1 MRLLLYDS
9 HERLLAIVNG
19 YGTIEREINVYDQLN
34 VEVPPTRKN
43 IDLLKKTMKVGVP
56 YPSTKKY
63 QLFKVEKVSLN
74 SKPLTI
80 TAIDSA
86 ADDLDT
92 QYLIRDKRFINKPLS
107 QVLPVI
113 FEKTTWKYKQFAPDN
128 SDIISFYR
136 ISPKEALKKVE
147 GIFGTEVRFLYSI
160 QGNKVIDKTCEV
172 YEQIGE
178 STNIRLV
185 QGINVTNVDYTQDQT
200 RLYTAAV
207 GRGAG
212 IQNTDTDGNAT
223 GGYSRSIEFTNISWS
238 KANGDPVDK
247 PVGQD
252 YVEIPEATQK
262 YGWLDENGQCHPR
275 IAKFEFPDEQNVN
288 KLLKETYDKL
298 LSLSQPQIIVETTVA
313 KIGQRV
319 NLGDEV
325 TVVIY
330 EPYKLTYKARVIK
343 VEENPDNDSLS
354 AVTVGFT
361 SVERQAEREFQQEQA
376 LVDTKTDFNQAL
388 GDTKTDF
395 NQALGDT
402 KTNFNQALD
411 NTKTNFNQ
419 ALDDTK
425 TNFNQALDDTKT
437 DFNQAL
443 DNTKTNF
450 NQELENQKDES
461 ERRYLEHNRKFT
473 ELQQET
479 SDKIKSTK
487 ESMDSELSAHQQAIN
502 EQMEKAKK
510 AIRAVEEKTAK
521 EIDDAR
527 DSIMTFVSRN
537 SEGAPLEFYDEHGK
551 LVKGIPPVSTI
562 KSKDGK
568 FELNASGFNF
578 GNHVLGGNGELYA
591 DGIYG
596 NKIEGYS
603 IIGAHISGGTIQGVT
618 IEGDSYFRSSG
629 AGGIAVVSGDSGF
642 SFGACAMGS
651 GHISIGT
658 GNWNGTDF
666 YTSGDV
672 ICSSVVVGGMALTSS
687 DVAKLQG
694 LKG

>member
-212 IQNTDTDGNAT
+212 IQNTDNDGNAT

-388 GDTKTDF
+388 GDTKT
-395 NQALGDT
+395 
-402 KTNFNQALD
+402 
-411 NTKTNFNQ
+411 NFNQ

-537 SEGAPLEFYDEHGK
+537 SEGAPLEFYDEQGK

-687 DVAKLQG
+687 DVAKLQR

>member
-1 MRLLLYDS
+1 MRLLLYDN

-56 YPSTKKY
+56 YPLTKKY

-172 YEQIGE
+172 YEQIGK

-212 IQNTDTDGNAT
+212 IQNTDNDGNAT

-376 LVDTKTDFNQAL
+376 LVDTKTN
-388 GDTKTDF
+388 F

-402 KTNFNQALD
+402 KTNL
-411 NTKTNFNQ
+411 NQ
-419 ALDDTK
+419 ALDD
-425 TNFNQALDDTKT
+425 
-437 DFNQAL
+437 
-443 DNTKTNF
+443 TKTNF

-479 SDKIKSTK
+479 SDKIQSTK

-537 SEGAPLEFYDEHGK
+537 SEGAPLEFYDEQGK

-687 DVAKLQG
+687 DVAKLQQ

>member
-212 IQNTDTDGNAT
+212 IQNTDNDGNAT

-388 GDTKTDF
+388 GD
-395 NQALGDT
+395 
-402 KTNFNQALD
+402 
-411 NTKTNFNQ
+411 TKTNFNQ

-687 DVAKLQG
+687 DVAKLQR

>member
-1 MRLLLYDS
+1 MRLLLYDN

-172 YEQIGE
+172 YEQIGK

-212 IQNTDTDGNAT
+212 IQNTDNDGNTT

-395 NQALGDT
+395 NQAL
-402 KTNFNQALD
+402 
-411 NTKTNFNQ
+411 
-419 ALDDTK
+419 
-425 TNFNQALDDTKT
+425 DDTKT

-527 DSIMTFVSRN
+527 DSIMNFVSRN
-537 SEGAPLEFYDEHGK
+537 SEGAPLEFYDEQGK

-629 AGGIAVVSGDSGF
+629 SGGIAVVSGDSGF

>member
-1 MRLLLYDS
+1 MRLLLYDN

-56 YPSTKKY
+56 YPLTKKY

-172 YEQIGE
+172 YEQIGK

-212 IQNTDTDGNAT
+212 IQNTDNDGNAT

-388 GDTKTDF
+388 GDTKT
-395 NQALGDT
+395 
-402 KTNFNQALD
+402 
-411 NTKTNFNQ
+411 
-419 ALDDTK
+419 
-425 TNFNQALDDTKT
+425 NFNQALDDTKT

-450 NQELENQKDES
+450 NQALENQKDES

-527 DSIMTFVSRN
+527 DSIMNFVSRN
-537 SEGAPLEFYDEHGK
+537 SEGAPLEFYDEQGK

-687 DVAKLQG
+687 DVAKLQQ

>member
-1 MRLLLYDS
+1 M
-9 HERLLAIVNG
+9 
-19 YGTIEREINVYDQLN
+19 
-34 VEVPPTRKN
+34 
-43 IDLLKKTMKVGVP
+43 
-56 YPSTKKY
+56 
-63 QLFKVEKVSLN
+63 
-74 SKPLTI
+74 
-80 TAIDSA
+80 
-86 ADDLDT
+86 
-92 QYLIRDKRFINKPLS
+92 RDKRFINKPLS

-172 YEQIGE
+172 YEQIGK

-212 IQNTDTDGNAT
+212 IQNTDNDGNAT

-388 GDTKTDF
+388 GDTKTNF
-395 NQALGDT
+395 NQALGD
-402 KTNFNQALD
+402 
-411 NTKTNFNQ
+411 TKTNFNQ

-425 TNFNQALDDTKT
+425 TNFNQALDD
-437 DFNQAL
+437 
-443 DNTKTNF
+443 TKTNF

>member
-1 MRLLLYDS
+1 MRLLLYDN

-43 IDLLKKTMKVGVP
+43 IDLLKKTMKIGIP
-56 YPSTKKY
+56 YPLTKKY

-212 IQNTDTDGNAT
+212 IQNTDNDGNAT

-388 GDTKTDF
+388 GDTKT
-395 NQALGDT
+395 
-402 KTNFNQALD
+402 
-411 NTKTNFNQ
+411 NFNQ

-443 DNTKTNF
+443 DDTKTNF

-527 DSIMTFVSRN
+527 DSIMNFVSRN
-537 SEGAPLEFYDEHGK
+537 SEGAPLEFYDEQGK

-687 DVAKLQG
+687 DVAKLQQ

>member
-1 MRLLLYDS
+1 MRLLLYDN

-56 YPSTKKY
+56 YPLTKKY

-212 IQNTDTDGNAT
+212 IQNTDNDGNAT

-376 LVDTKTDFNQAL
+376 LVDTKTN
-388 GDTKTDF
+388 F

-402 KTNFNQALD
+402 KTNL
-411 NTKTNFNQ
+411 
-419 ALDDTK
+419 
-425 TNFNQALDDTKT
+425 NQALDDTKT

-443 DNTKTNF
+443 DDTKTNF

-527 DSIMTFVSRN
+527 DSIMNFVSRN
-537 SEGAPLEFYDEHGK
+537 SEGAPLEFYDEQGK

-672 ICSSVVVGGMALTSS
+672 ICSSVVVGGMALTGS
-687 DVAKLQG
+687 DVAKLQR

>member
-212 IQNTDTDGNAT
+212 IQNTDNDGNAT

-388 GDTKTDF
+388 GDTKTNF
-395 NQALGDT
+395 NQALG
-402 KTNFNQALD
+402 
-411 NTKTNFNQ
+411 
-419 ALDDTK
+419 DTK

-537 SEGAPLEFYDEHGK
+537 SEGAPLEFYDEQGK

>member
-1 MRLLLYDS
+1 M
-9 HERLLAIVNG
+9 NG

-172 YEQIGE
+172 YEQIGK

-212 IQNTDTDGNAT
+212 IQNTDNDGNAT

-262 YGWLDENGQCHPR
+262 YGWLDENGRYHPR

-376 LVDTKTDFNQAL
+376 LVDTKTD
-388 GDTKTDF
+388 
-395 NQALGDT
+395 
-402 KTNFNQALD
+402 
-411 NTKTNFNQ
+411 
-419 ALDDTK
+419 
-425 TNFNQALDDTKT
+425 FNQALDDTKT

>member
-172 YEQIGE
+172 YEQIGK

-212 IQNTDTDGNAT
+212 IQNTDNDGNAT

-388 GDTKTDF
+388 G
-395 NQALGDT
+395 
-402 KTNFNQALD
+402 
-411 NTKTNFNQ
+411 
-419 ALDDTK
+419 DTK

>member
-1 MRLLLYDS
+1 MRLLLYDN

-43 IDLLKKTMKVGVP
+43 IDLLKKTMKIGIP
-56 YPSTKKY
+56 YPLTKKY

-172 YEQIGE
+172 YEQIGK

-388 GDTKTDF
+388 GDTKT
-395 NQALGDT
+395 
-402 KTNFNQALD
+402 
-411 NTKTNFNQ
+411 NFNQ

-437 DFNQAL
+437 NFNQEL
-443 DNTKTNF
+443 DDTKTNF

-537 SEGAPLEFYDEHGK
+537 SEGAPLEFYDEQGK

>member
-43 IDLLKKTMKVGVP
+43 IDLLKKTMKIGIP
-56 YPSTKKY
+56 YPLTKKY

-212 IQNTDTDGNAT
+212 IQNTDNDGNAT

-376 LVDTKTDFNQAL
+376 LVDTKTN
-388 GDTKTDF
+388 F

-411 NTKTNFNQ
+411 
-419 ALDDTK
+419 DTK
-425 TNFNQALDDTKT
+425 TNFTQALDDTKT

>member
-172 YEQIGE
+172 YDQIGE

-212 IQNTDTDGNAT
+212 IQNTDNDGNAT

-388 GDTKTDF
+388 G
-395 NQALGDT
+395 
-402 KTNFNQALD
+402 
-411 NTKTNFNQ
+411 
-419 ALDDTK
+419 DTK

>member
-1 MRLLLYDS
+1 MRLLLYDN

-43 IDLLKKTMKVGVP
+43 IDLLKKTMKIGIP
-56 YPSTKKY
+56 YPLTKKY

-212 IQNTDTDGNAT
+212 IQNTDNDGNAT

-388 GDTKTDF
+388 GDTKTNF
-395 NQALGDT
+395 NQALG
-402 KTNFNQALD
+402 
-411 NTKTNFNQ
+411 
-419 ALDDTK
+419 
-425 TNFNQALDDTKT
+425 DTKT

>member
-74 SKPLTI
+74 NKPLTI

-212 IQNTDTDGNAT
+212 IQNTDNDGNAT

-388 GDTKTDF
+388 GDTKT
-395 NQALGDT
+395 
-402 KTNFNQALD
+402 
-411 NTKTNFNQ
+411 NFNQ
-419 ALDDTK
+419 ALDD
-425 TNFNQALDDTKT
+425 
-437 DFNQAL
+437 
-443 DNTKTNF
+443 TKTNF

-527 DSIMTFVSRN
+527 DSIMNFVSRN
-537 SEGAPLEFYDEHGK
+537 SEGAPLEFYDEQGK

-687 DVAKLQG
+687 DVAKLQR

>member
-172 YEQIGE
+172 YEQIGK

-212 IQNTDTDGNAT
+212 IQNTDNDGNAT

-402 KTNFNQALD
+402 KTNFNQ
-411 NTKTNFNQ
+411 
-419 ALDDTK
+419 
-425 TNFNQALDDTKT
+425 
-437 DFNQAL
+437 
-443 DNTKTNF
+443 
-450 NQELENQKDES
+450 ELENQKDES

-527 DSIMTFVSRN
+527 DSIMNFVSRN
-537 SEGAPLEFYDEHGK
+537 SEGAPLEFYDEQGK

>member
-56 YPSTKKY
+56 YPLTKKY

-172 YEQIGE
+172 YEQIGK

-212 IQNTDTDGNAT
+212 IQNTDNDGNAT

-388 GDTKTDF
+388 GDTKTNFNQALGDTKTNF

-411 NTKTNFNQ
+411 
-419 ALDDTK
+419 D
-425 TNFNQALDDTKT
+425 
-437 DFNQAL
+437 
-443 DNTKTNF
+443 TKTNF

>member
-1 MRLLLYDS
+1 M
-9 HERLLAIVNG
+9 NG

-395 NQALGDT
+395 NQAL
-402 KTNFNQALD
+402 
-411 NTKTNFNQ
+411 
-419 ALDDTK
+419 
-425 TNFNQALDDTKT
+425 
-437 DFNQAL
+437 

-479 SDKIKSTK
+479 SDKIQSTK

-527 DSIMTFVSRN
+527 DSIMNFVSRN
-537 SEGAPLEFYDEHGK
+537 SEGAPLEFYDEQGK

-651 GHISIGT
+651 DHISIGT

-687 DVAKLQG
+687 DVAKLQQ

>member
-1 MRLLLYDS
+1 M
-9 HERLLAIVNG
+9 NG

-212 IQNTDTDGNAT
+212 IQNTDNDGNAT

-388 GDTKTDF
+388 GDTKT
-395 NQALGDT
+395 
-402 KTNFNQALD
+402 
-411 NTKTNFNQ
+411 NFNQ
-419 ALDDTK
+419 ALDD
-425 TNFNQALDDTKT
+425 
-437 DFNQAL
+437 
-443 DNTKTNF
+443 TKTNF

>member
-172 YEQIGE
+172 YEQIGK

-212 IQNTDTDGNAT
+212 IQNTDNDGNAT

-388 GDTKTDF
+388 GDTKT
-395 NQALGDT
+395 
-402 KTNFNQALD
+402 
-411 NTKTNFNQ
+411 
-419 ALDDTK
+419 
-425 TNFNQALDDTKT
+425 NFNQALDDTKT

-461 ERRYLEHNRKFT
+461 KRRYLEHNRKFT

-479 SDKIKSTK
+479 SDKIQSTK

>member
-172 YEQIGE
+172 YEQIGK

-212 IQNTDTDGNAT
+212 IQNTDNDGNAT

-388 GDTKTDF
+388 GDTKT
-395 NQALGDT
+395 
-402 KTNFNQALD
+402 
-411 NTKTNFNQ
+411 
-419 ALDDTK
+419 
-425 TNFNQALDDTKT
+425 NFNQALDDTKT

-527 DSIMTFVSRN
+527 DSIMNFVSRN
-537 SEGAPLEFYDEHGK
+537 SEGAPLEFYDEQGK

>member
-1 MRLLLYDS
+1 MRLLLYDN

-43 IDLLKKTMKVGVP
+43 IDLLKKTMKIGVP
-56 YPSTKKY
+56 YPLTKKY

-172 YEQIGE
+172 YEQIGK

-212 IQNTDTDGNAT
+212 IQNTDNDGNAT

-388 GDTKTDF
+388 GDTKT
-395 NQALGDT
+395 
-402 KTNFNQALD
+402 
-411 NTKTNFNQ
+411 
-419 ALDDTK
+419 
-425 TNFNQALDDTKT
+425 NFNQALDDTKT

-443 DNTKTNF
+443 DDTKTNF

-537 SEGAPLEFYDEHGK
+537 SEGAPLEFYDEQGK

>member
-43 IDLLKKTMKVGVP
+43 IDLLKKTMKIGIP
-56 YPSTKKY
+56 YPLTKKY

-212 IQNTDTDGNAT
+212 IQNTDNDGNAT

-388 GDTKTDF
+388 GDTKT
-395 NQALGDT
+395 
-402 KTNFNQALD
+402 
-411 NTKTNFNQ
+411 NFNQ
-419 ALDDTK
+419 ALDD
-425 TNFNQALDDTKT
+425 
-437 DFNQAL
+437 
-443 DNTKTNF
+443 TKTNF

-527 DSIMTFVSRN
+527 DSIMNFVSRN

-687 DVAKLQG
+687 DVAKLQQ

>member
-147 GIFGTEVRFLYSI
+147 GTFGTEVRFLYSI

-172 YEQIGE
+172 YEQIGK

-376 LVDTKTDFNQAL
+376 LVDTKTNFNQAL
-388 GDTKTDF
+388 GDTKTD
-395 NQALGDT
+395 
-402 KTNFNQALD
+402 
-411 NTKTNFNQ
+411 
-419 ALDDTK
+419 
-425 TNFNQALDDTKT
+425 FNQALDDTKT

>member
-56 YPSTKKY
+56 YPLTKKY

-172 YEQIGE
+172 YEQIGK

-212 IQNTDTDGNAT
+212 IQNTDNDGNAT

-388 GDTKTDF
+388 
-395 NQALGDT
+395 
-402 KTNFNQALD
+402 
-411 NTKTNFNQ
+411 
-419 ALDDTK
+419 DD
-425 TNFNQALDDTKT
+425 
-437 DFNQAL
+437 
-443 DNTKTNF
+443 TKTNF

-537 SEGAPLEFYDEHGK
+537 SEGAPLEFYDEQGK

-658 GNWNGTDF
+658 GNWNGADF

-687 DVAKLQG
+687 DVAKLQR

>member
-212 IQNTDTDGNAT
+212 IQNTDNDGNAT

-376 LVDTKTDFNQAL
+376 LVDTKTN
-388 GDTKTDF
+388 F

-411 NTKTNFNQ
+411 
-419 ALDDTK
+419 D
-425 TNFNQALDDTKT
+425 
-437 DFNQAL
+437 
-443 DNTKTNF
+443 TKTNF

>member
-1 MRLLLYDS
+1 MRLLLYDN

-212 IQNTDTDGNAT
+212 IQNTDNDGNAT

-388 GDTKTDF
+388 GDTKTNF

-411 NTKTNFNQ
+411 
-419 ALDDTK
+419 D
-425 TNFNQALDDTKT
+425 
-437 DFNQAL
+437 
-443 DNTKTNF
+443 TKTNF

>member
-1 MRLLLYDS
+1 MRLLLYDN

-113 FEKTTWKYKQFAPDN
+113 FEQTTWKYKQFAPDN

-212 IQNTDTDGNAT
+212 IQNTDNDGNAT

-388 GDTKTDF
+388 G
-395 NQALGDT
+395 
-402 KTNFNQALD
+402 
-411 NTKTNFNQ
+411 
-419 ALDDTK
+419 DTK

-687 DVAKLQG
+687 DVAKLQQ

>member
-172 YEQIGE
+172 YEQIGK

-212 IQNTDTDGNAT
+212 IQNTDNDGNAT

-388 GDTKTDF
+388 G
-395 NQALGDT
+395 
-402 KTNFNQALD
+402 
-411 NTKTNFNQ
+411 
-419 ALDDTK
+419 DTK

-687 DVAKLQG
+687 DVAKLQQ

>member
-43 IDLLKKTMKVGVP
+43 IDLLKKTMKIGVP
-56 YPSTKKY
+56 YPLTKKY

-212 IQNTDTDGNAT
+212 IQNTDNDGNTT

-388 GDTKTDF
+388 G
-395 NQALGDT
+395 
-402 KTNFNQALD
+402 
-411 NTKTNFNQ
+411 
-419 ALDDTK
+419 DTK

>member
-1 MRLLLYDS
+1 
-9 HERLLAIVNG
+9 VNG

-172 YEQIGE
+172 YEQIGK

-212 IQNTDTDGNAT
+212 IQNTDNDGNAT

-376 LVDTKTDFNQAL
+376 LVDTKTN
-388 GDTKTDF
+388 F

-402 KTNFNQALD
+402 KTNFNQALGD
-411 NTKTNFNQ
+411 TKTNFNQ

-425 TNFNQALDDTKT
+425 TNFNQALDD
-437 DFNQAL
+437 
-443 DNTKTNF
+443 TKTNF

-537 SEGAPLEFYDEHGK
+537 SEGAPLEFYDEQGK

>member
-212 IQNTDTDGNAT
+212 IQNTDNDGNAT

-402 KTNFNQALD
+402 KTDFNQALG
-411 NTKTNFNQ
+411 
-419 ALDDTK
+419 DTK
-425 TNFNQALDDTKT
+425 TNFNQALDD
-437 DFNQAL
+437 
-443 DNTKTNF
+443 TKTNF

-537 SEGAPLEFYDEHGK
+537 SEGAPLEFYDEQGK

>member
-172 YEQIGE
+172 YEQIGK

-212 IQNTDTDGNAT
+212 IQNTDNDGNAT

-376 LVDTKTDFNQAL
+376 LVDTKTDFTQAL
-388 GDTKTDF
+388 GD
-395 NQALGDT
+395 
-402 KTNFNQALD
+402 
-411 NTKTNFNQ
+411 TKTNFNQ

-425 TNFNQALDDTKT
+425 TNFNQALGDTKT

-651 GHISIGT
+651 SHISIGT

>member
-172 YEQIGE
+172 YDQIGE

-212 IQNTDTDGNAT
+212 IQNTDNDGNAT

-388 GDTKTDF
+388 D
-395 NQALGDT
+395 DT
-402 KTNFNQALD
+402 KTNFNQALG
-411 NTKTNFNQ
+411 
-419 ALDDTK
+419 DTK

-527 DSIMTFVSRN
+527 DSIMNFVSRN
-537 SEGAPLEFYDEHGK
+537 SEGAPLEFYDEQGK

>member
-43 IDLLKKTMKVGVP
+43 IDLLKKTMKIGIP
-56 YPSTKKY
+56 YPLTKKY

-212 IQNTDTDGNAT
+212 IQNTDNDGNTT

-388 GDTKTDF
+388 GDTKT
-395 NQALGDT
+395 
-402 KTNFNQALD
+402 
-411 NTKTNFNQ
+411 NFNQ
-419 ALDDTK
+419 ALDD
-425 TNFNQALDDTKT
+425 
-437 DFNQAL
+437 
-443 DNTKTNF
+443 TKTNF

-537 SEGAPLEFYDEHGK
+537 SEGSPLQFYDDQGK

>member
-1 MRLLLYDS
+1 MRLLLYDN

-43 IDLLKKTMKVGVP
+43 IDLLKKTMKIGIP
-56 YPSTKKY
+56 YPLTKKY

-212 IQNTDTDGNAT
+212 IQNTDNDGNAT

-388 GDTKTDF
+388 GDTKT
-395 NQALGDT
+395 
-402 KTNFNQALD
+402 
-411 NTKTNFNQ
+411 
-419 ALDDTK
+419 
-425 TNFNQALDDTKT
+425 NFNQALDDTKT

-443 DNTKTNF
+443 DDTKTNF

-527 DSIMTFVSRN
+527 DSIMNFVSRN
-537 SEGAPLEFYDEHGK
+537 SEGAPLEFYDEQGK

-687 DVAKLQG
+687 DVAKLQQ

>member
-1 MRLLLYDS
+1 MRLLLYDN

-172 YEQIGE
+172 YDQIGE

-212 IQNTDTDGNAT
+212 IQNTDNDGNTT

-388 GDTKTDF
+388 G
-395 NQALGDT
+395 
-402 KTNFNQALD
+402 
-411 NTKTNFNQ
+411 
-419 ALDDTK
+419 DTK

-687 DVAKLQG
+687 DVAKLQQ

>member
-1 MRLLLYDS
+1 M
-9 HERLLAIVNG
+9 NG

-113 FEKTTWKYKQFAPDN
+113 FEQTTWKYKQFAPDN

-212 IQNTDTDGNAT
+212 IQNTDNDGNAT
-223 GGYSRSIEFTNISWS
+223 CGYSRSIEFTNISWS

-376 LVDTKTDFNQAL
+376 LVDTKTNFNQAL

-395 NQALGDT
+395 NQAL
-402 KTNFNQALD
+402 
-411 NTKTNFNQ
+411 
-419 ALDDTK
+419 DD
-425 TNFNQALDDTKT
+425 
-437 DFNQAL
+437 
-443 DNTKTNF
+443 TKTNF

-479 SDKIKSTK
+479 SNKIKSTK

-537 SEGAPLEFYDEHGK
+537 SEGAPLEFYDEQGK

-687 DVAKLQG
+687 DVAKLQQ